1 MEEIINDTQ
10 ILDEHYEVEFVED
23 PACVYGPGE
32 YADATD
38 FIDAYCECNSPEL
51 DDVSNWLH
59 SISIPE
65 AVKFV
70 AKAWCI
76 SYKLHKITQTD
87 SIIE

>member
-1 MEEIINDTQ
+1 MEKIINVPK

-23 PACVYGPGE
+23 PAWVYEPGE
-32 YADATD
+32 QIDATD

-70 AKAWCI
+70 AEAWCI